1 MWQIA
6 SQMFLCLLIAGLIG
20 AVAGWALAS
29 LRGRGIA
36 QRLEETTARLATV
49 ERELALA
56 RSRAT
61 EAEVARGRLTTD
73 LDAALSR
80 TQELEL
86 RKQRAEERA
95 LAAEAGLR
103 VVTERGGAAEEG
115 LRTALAR
122 ASEAEA
128 AARDAGG
135 LREQAESRWRA
146 ETVRAAH
153 AEDAIR
159 ALEVRTAEELEPLRA
174 DRERLQASLREALE
188 RLHGVQAQFDSS
200 RERLEASLDTEAGE
214 RVTLE
219 QRLRQTVDR
228 LALLESSHRALE
240 GGRDG
245 AEARVRSL
253 EDALRD
259 GDREREEVEA
269 RVRLLDGRLGAEQ
282 EAHQRAQLK
291 LLELTRLLEARAV
304 RPQRASRPP
313 PPREGIVRRR
323 AVRRRR
329 DDLKEIVGVGPV
341 LERLLHRH
349 GVRTFRQVALWS
361 PADIRRIDAFLHEF
375 HGRIRRDHWVRQ
387 ARVLHRQRHG
397 ESLAARTTRGGNGSP
412 AAEPSEAPQE
422 IREP

>member
-29 LRGRGIA
+29 LLGRGIA
-36 QRLEETTARLATV
+36 QRLEETTARLAIV

-61 EAEVARGRLTTD
+61 EAEVARGRLTTE
-73 LDAALSR
+73 LEAALAR
-80 TQELEL
+80 HQELEL
-86 RKQRAEERA
+86 RKRSAEERA
-95 LAAEAGLR
+95 IAAEAGLR
-103 VVTERGGAAEEG
+103 VVTERGESAEEA
-115 LRTALAR
+115 LRAALAR

-128 AARDAGG
+128 ANRDAAG

-153 AEDAIR
+153 AEEAIR
-159 ALEVRTAEELEPLRA
+159 ALEARTAEELEQLRA
-174 DRERLQASLREALE
+174 ERERLQSSLRDALE
-188 RLHGVQAQFDSS
+188 RLHGAQSQFNSS

-219 QRLRQTVDR
+219 QRLRQTLDR
-228 LALLESSHRALE
+228 LALLEASHRALE
-240 GGRDG
+240 NGRDG

-253 EDALRD
+253 EDALGD
-259 GDREREEVEA
+259 GDREREEIEA
-269 RVRLLDGRLGAEQ
+269 RVRLLEGRLGAEQ

-291 LLELTRLLEARAV
+291 VLELTRLLEASVV
-304 RPQRASRPP
+304 RPQRATRPP

-323 AVRRRR
+323 PVRRRR

-349 GVRTFRQVALWS
+349 GVRTFRQVALWT
-361 PADIRRIDAFLHEF
+361 PADIRRIDAFLHAF

-387 ARVLHRQRHG
+387 ARMLHRQRHG
-397 ESLAARTTRGGNGSP
+397 RSLAPRTGRGGNGAP
-412 AAEPSEAPQE
+412 GARPPEAPDE
-422 IREP
+422 LR